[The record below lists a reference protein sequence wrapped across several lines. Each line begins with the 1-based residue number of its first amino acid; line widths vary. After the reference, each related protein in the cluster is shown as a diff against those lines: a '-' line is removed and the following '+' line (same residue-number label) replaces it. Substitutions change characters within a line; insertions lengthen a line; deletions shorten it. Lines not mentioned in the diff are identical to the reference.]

1 MQKTPR
7 RCIALEG
14 FAGYKMESLWEL
26 AYLLEPASL
35 VLIFTAVTVVYSSAQ
50 RALNY
55 EREMERHRDLAD
67 AAITL
72 DSSQALM
79 IPVASSCSLLLMFYL
94 FASMSQIIMAF
105 TAIASAS
112 SFAFCLAPHMATI
125 NTHFA
130 FTDPMVMRCCWW
142 QLSRSQVLLAAASIG
157 VVGAWLISGHWLLNN
172 ILGISICIAF
182 VSHVRLPN
190 IKICALLLACLF
202 VYDIFWVFFSEHF
215 FGANVMVSV
224 AMQQASNPVHTVA
237 NTLKLPGLQAITK
250 KLELP
255 VKLVFPRNLL
265 GGAVPSSTSTE
276 FMMLGLG
283 DMAIPGM
290 LLALVLCFD
299 NRKSKDCGS
308 ELNPPV
314 KGQKYLWCAIWGY
327 AAGLIAAL
335 AAGVLMRAPQP
346 ALLYLVP
353 STLGPVV
360 FSAWVRNELQE
371 LWDGPRPVVNEKG
384 RMMEV

>member
-1 MQKTPR
+1 
-7 RCIALEG
+7 
-14 FAGYKMESLWEL
+14 MESLWEL

-35 VLIFTAVTVVYSSAQ
+35 VLILTAVMVVYSSAQ

-112 SFAFCLAPHMATI
+112 SFAFCLAPHFASI
-125 NTHFA
+125 NTHFG

-142 QLSRSQVLLAAASIG
+142 QLSRSQVLLGAASAG
-157 VVGAWLISGHWLLNN
+157 VVGGWLISGHWLLNN

-265 GGAVPSSTSTE
+265 NGAVPASNSTE

-299 NRKSKDCGS
+299 NRKSKDCDS
-308 ELNPPV
+308 ALNPSPLI

-360 FSAWVRNELQE
+360 FYAWVRNELQE